1 MWSVVTECSA
11 EWTRAAARSGTNLM
25 TERFAE
31 KLAARQYA
39 RDNGVSYRAALEVV
53 RAQSDR
59 VRDVAP
65 FARRLLIEAVEGCGI
80 LHWARVDAWDGVDCL
95 TVTDLGGEVYRLTIN
110 ALTPILIAY
119 LEAGAIQRPLD
130 VDSYLADEIV
140 QTTLFGCVI
149 YRSEVRK
156 RPEMVA

>member
-1 MWSVVTECSA
+1 
-11 EWTRAAARSGTNLM
+11 M

-31 KLAARQYA
+31 KRAARKYS
-39 RDNGVSYRAALEVV
+39 RDNDVSYRVALAVV
-53 RAQSDR
+53 RTESGR
-59 VRDVAP
+59 LSKGVP

-80 LHWARVDAWDGVDCL
+80 LHWARVDAWDGDRCL
-95 TVTDLGGEVYRLTIN
+95 TITDLGGETYRLTVDSL
-110 ALTPILIAY
+110 APVLLAH
-119 LEAGAIQRPLD
+119 LRAGAINQPLD

-156 RPEMVA
+156 RPEIAV